1 MTPSPVSSVSQSADQ
16 DIKSHF
22 CTAMRR
28 LASTV
33 SIVTCQMGDE
43 WHGMTATAVTS
54 VCADPA
60 TILVCINQSASIH
73 QPLVLSG
80 HFCVNLLQSDQAEA
94 AQAFSGKLKGSAR
107 FALGEW
113 DSDTYHLPALRHA
126 QANIFCTLVE
136 TLAHGTHSIFIG
148 SVDGVRTDG
157 QVAPL
162 IYQNG
167 DYSRA
172 VSLKAA

>member
-1 MTPSPVSSVSQSADQ
+1 MNPSPVSSISESGDQ

-33 SIVTCQMGDE
+33 SIVTCQIGEE
-43 WHGMTATAVTS
+43 WHGMTATAVVS

-73 QPLVLSG
+73 EPLVASG

-107 FALGEW
+107 FALGQW
-113 DSDTYHLPALRHA
+113 DNDAYQLPALRDA

-136 TLAHGTHSIFIG
+136 TLTHGTHSVFIG
-148 SVDGVRTDG
+148 RVDGVRTAG